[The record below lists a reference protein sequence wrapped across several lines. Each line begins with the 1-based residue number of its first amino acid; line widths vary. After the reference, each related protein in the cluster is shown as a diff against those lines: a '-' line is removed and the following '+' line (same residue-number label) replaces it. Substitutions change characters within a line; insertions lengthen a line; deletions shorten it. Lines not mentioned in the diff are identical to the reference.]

1 MSIIKNYLADFKNRV
16 WGNATQKM
24 GINTQKKGIATQNHT
39 KKKIDEIFNVK
50 SKKRGMPHKNGV
62 TPHNN
67 RVLPHKKG
75 G

>member
-1 MSIIKNYLADFKNRV
+1 MPHKKWV
-16 WGNATQKM
+16 PTH
-24 GINTQKKGIATQNHT
+24 KKGDNHIKT
-39 KKKIDEIFNVK
+39 HKKKTDEILNVK
-50 SKKRGMPHKNGV
+50 FKKRGMPHKNGV